1 MAWPADVLI
10 PAALEDAID
19 EKNAPQVKAKIIV
32 EAANAPTTPDA
43 NAILNDAGVTI
54 VPDILA
60 NAGGVTVSYFEWAQN
75 IQQFRWELDRVNSE
89 LEKSMRRAY
98 ASVRDVAKEKNVDL
112 RTAAF
117 ILAIQRVGR
126 AGLSRRAIREEIDL
140 G

>member
-32 EAANAPTTPDA
+32 EAANAPTTPAA
-43 NAILNDAGVTI
+43 NAILNEAGVTI

-75 IQQFRWELDRVNSE
+75 IQQFRWELDRINDE
-89 LEKSMRRAY
+89 LEKTMRRAY
-98 ASVRDVAKEKNVDL
+98 AAVRKIAGEKNVDL

-117 ILAIQRVGR
+117 VLGIRRVGE
-126 AGLSRRAIREEIDL
+126 AAISRRHVKEKLDF
-140 G
+140 